1 MEPGIQWLFLLIVFV
16 RLYIVAA
23 GTNSDDATA
32 LALLK
37 RAWKNLPPN
46 WSGSDPCGHHWVGIE
61 CTDSRV
67 TSIKLA
73 SIGLVGQEFIGIP
86 SLTELQTLDLSYNE
100 GLTGSLPESIGNLKK
115 LVNLALVGCNFTGP
129 IPDTIGYL
137 QRLFYLL
144 FDSNNLTGPIPST
157 LGLVQSL
164 EVIRFDNNSLSGSV
178 PSTLDNLKNLKDL
191 YLSYNNLND
200 SLPSLIGM
208 SNLKT
213 LDLSNNN
220 FSAFE
225 IPTWFSSLQNLTT
238 LRMENTQLQ
247 GQVPVSLFSLPNL
260 QTVVLKGNQL
270 NGTLDITKGFSNQLS
285 LIDLQNN
292 AITKFN
298 ETEGNN
304 IQITLAGNPI
314 CEETGE
320 TKTYCVVPQSNS
332 TSLYTT
338 PPSPSSCPPATCS
351 SDQVSNLTCKCADPY
366 TGILYFRGIFFS
378 NLLDQTIYTGLQGEL
393 MQLFQSKNLP
403 VNSVSLSNL
412 TMDASRYFPLTL
424 SIFPNGRDSFNR
436 TVVSMIAFIF
446 SNQHFKP
453 TDTLFGPYYFGGKD
467 YYHFPDPN
475 SKKSTTGIIIGAAV
489 GGSVLLLLSLL
500 VGVYAFHQKKKAER
514 ASLESNPFAHWDVN
528 KSYGSIPQLK
538 SARCFSFEELKKYTN
553 NFSEASDIG
562 SGGYGKVY
570 RGTLPNGELVAIK
583 RAQQGSLQ
591 GALEFKTE
599 IELLSRVHHKN
610 VVRLLGFCFEQG
622 EQMLIYEYVP
632 NGSLYETLSGKS
644 GIRLDWTRR
653 LKIALGAARGL
664 AYLHELANPPII
676 HRDIKSTN
684 ILLDQRLIAKVA
696 DFGLSKPISDSVKGH
711 VTTQVKGT
719 IGYLDPEY
727 YMTQQLT
734 EKSDVYSFGV
744 LLLELVTGR
753 RPIERGKH
761 IVKEVRMALDKT
773 KDLYSLQQIL
783 DPAVVDTSLKDL
795 EKFMN
800 LAMSCVEES
809 GADRP
814 TMGEV
819 VKEIENIIQIV
830 GINPNAESATSSS
843 SYEEASKGSTLHP
856 YSDQSFAYSGT
867 FSVSKRLTAKVADFG
882 LSKPISDSVK
892 GHVTTQV
899 KGTIGYL
906 DPEYYMTQQLT
917 EKSDVYSFG
926 VLLLELVTG
935 RRPIERGKHIVREVR
950 MALDKTKDL
959 YSLQQILD
967 PAVVD
972 TSLKDLEKLVNLA
985 MSCVE
990 ESGADRPTMSEV
1002 VKEIENII
1010 QIVGIN
1016 PNAESA
1022 TSSSSYEEASKG
1034 STLHPYS
1041 DQSFAYSG
1049 TFSVSKV

>member
-1 MEPGIQWLFLLIVFV
+1 MEPIFQLLFLLVVFIQ
-16 RLYIVAA
+16 LYIIAA
-23 GTNSDDATA
+23 VTDIGDATA
-32 LALLK
+32 LASLK
-37 RAWKNLPPN
+37 DAWKNLPPN
-46 WSGSDPCGHHWVGIE
+46 WSGSDPCGDHWVGLN
-61 CTDSRV
+61 CTNSRV
-67 TSIKLA
+67 TSITLA
-73 SIGLVGQEFIGIP
+73 NMGLEGQVFIGIP
-86 SLTELQTLDLSYNE
+86 SLTELQTLDLSYNK

-115 LVNLALVGCNFTGP
+115 LVNLTLVGCGFTGP

-137 QRLFYLL
+137 QQLLYLSLNSNNFGGQIPPFIGNLSNLFWLDLTDNQIEGPIPVSNETTPGLDMLVHTKHFHLGKNKLSGEIPEQIFSSNMTLIHVL
-144 FDSNNLTGPIPST
+144 FDNNMLSSLIPST

-164 EVIRFDNNSLSGSV
+164 QLIRFDNNFLSGSV

-191 YLSYNNLND
+191 SLSNNKLNG

-213 LDLSNNN
+213 LDLSNNS
-220 FSAFE
+220 FSTSMF
-225 IPTWFSSLQNLTT
+225 PTWVSSLSSLTT
-238 LRMENTQLQ
+238 LGMENTQLQ
-247 GQVPVSLFSLPNL
+247 GEVPVNLFSLPNL
-260 QTVVLKGNQL
+260 QTVGLKHNRL
-270 NGTLDITKGFSNQLS
+270 NGTLALGIGFSKQLCH
-285 LIDLQNN
+285 IDLQNN
-292 AITKFN
+292 LISVFDG
-298 ETEGNN
+298 TEGYNG
-304 IQITLAGNPI
+304 QIILADNTI
-314 CEETGE
+314 CEGTRQIEA
-320 TKTYCVVPQSNS
+320 YCVVPQSNS
-332 TSLYTT
+332 TSCLVPQLNSTSLDTT
-338 PPSPSSCPPATCS
+338 PPAHSSCPPATCS
-351 SDQVSNLTCKCADPY
+351 SDQVSNLTCKCAHPY
-366 TGILYFRGIFFS
+366 TGILSFRGIFFS
-378 NLLDQTIYTGLQGEL
+378 NLGNTTIYVDLKTYL
-393 MQLFQSKNLP
+393 MQLFQSYNLP
-403 VNSVSLSNL
+403 VDSVSLSNPR
-412 TMDASRYFPLTL
+412 MDPSRYFLLDL
-424 SIFPNGRDSFNR
+424 SIFPDGQDSFNQ
-436 TVVSMIAFIF
+436 TVLPIIAFIF
-446 SNQHFKP
+446 SNQFFEP
-453 TDTLFGPYYFGGKD
+453 TDTLFGPYSFGGEVYK
-467 YYHFPDPN
+467 YFPDPN

-500 VGVYAFHQKKKAER
+500 AGVYAFHQKKKAER
-514 ASLESNPFAHWDVN
+514 ASLESNPFAHWDVK
-528 KSYGSIPQLK
+528 KSCGSIPQLK
-538 SARCFSFEELKKYTN
+538 SARCFSFEELKKYTD

-610 VVRLLGFCFEQG
+610 VVGLLGFCFEQG

-684 ILLDQRLIAKVA
+684 LLLDQ
-696 DFGLSKPISDSVKGH
+696 
-711 VTTQVKGT
+711 
-719 IGYLDPEY
+719 
-727 YMTQQLT
+727 
-734 EKSDVYSFGV
+734 
-744 LLLELVTGR
+744 
-753 RPIERGKH
+753 
-761 IVKEVRMALDKT
+761 
-773 KDLYSLQQIL
+773 
-783 DPAVVDTSLKDL
+783 
-795 EKFMN
+795 
-800 LAMSCVEES
+800 
-809 GADRP
+809 
-814 TMGEV
+814 
-819 VKEIENIIQIV
+819 
-830 GINPNAESATSSS
+830 
-843 SYEEASKGSTLHP
+843 
-856 YSDQSFAYSGT
+856 
-867 FSVSKRLTAKVADFG
+867 RLTAKVADFG

-917 EKSDVYSFG
+917 KKSDVYSFG

-972 TSLKDLEKLVNLA
+972 TSLKDLEKFVNLA

-990 ESGADRPTMSEV
+990 ESGANRPTMGEV
-1002 VKEIENII
+1002 VKKIENII
-1010 QIVGIN
+1010 QIAGIN

>member
-1 MEPGIQWLFLLIVFV
+1 MEPGIQWLFLLIVIV
-16 RLYIVAA
+16 QLYIVAA
-23 GTNSDDATA
+23 VTNSDDATA
-32 LALLK
+32 LAILK
-37 RAWKNLPPN
+37 DAWKNLPPN

-73 SIGLVGQEFIGIP
+73 NIGLVGQVFNGIP
-86 SLTELQTLDLSYNE
+86 SLTELQTLDLSYNK
-100 GLTGSLPESIGNLKK
+100 GLTGSLPASIGNLKK
-115 LVNLALVGCNFTGP
+115 LVNLTLVGCNFTGP

-137 QRLFYLL
+137 QQLDFLSLNSNNFGGQIPPSIGNLSNLSWLDLTDNQIEGPIPVSNETTPGLDMLVHTKHFHLGKNKLSGEIPEQIFSSSMTLVHVL

-164 EVIRFDNNSLSGSV
+164 QVIRFDNNSLSGSV

-220 FSAFE
+220 FSAFG
-225 IPTWFSSLQNLTT
+225 IPTWFSSLQYLTT
-238 LRMENTQLQ
+238 LKMENTQLQ
-247 GQVPVSLFSLPNL
+247 GQVPVYLFSIPNL
-260 QTVVLKGNQL
+260 QTVDLKGNQL
-270 NGTLDITKGFSNQLS
+270 NGTLDITKGLSSQLI

-292 AITKFN
+292 NITKFN
-298 ETEGNN
+298 EAEGNN
-304 IQITLAGNPI
+304 IQIKLAGNPI

-332 TSLYTT
+332 TSLYGT

-351 SDQVSNLTCKCADPY
+351 SNLSNLTCKCAHPY

-378 NLLDQTIYTGLQGEL
+378 NLLNQTIYMDLRGKL
-393 MQLFQSKNLP
+393 MQLFQSYNLP

-412 TMDASRYFPLTL
+412 TMDASRYFLLNL
-424 SIFPNGRDSFNR
+424 SIFPDGQDSFDQR
-436 TVVSMIAFIF
+436 MVSTIAFIF
-446 SNQHFKP
+446 SNQLFEP
-453 TDTLFGPYYFGGKD
+453 TDTLFGPYYFDGKV
-467 YYHFPDPN
+467 YNHFPDPN

-489 GGSVLLLLSLL
+489 GGSVLLLLLLL

-610 VVRLLGFCFEQG
+610 VVGLLGFCFEQG

-684 ILLDQRLIAKVA
+684 ILLDQ
-696 DFGLSKPISDSVKGH
+696 
-711 VTTQVKGT
+711 
-719 IGYLDPEY
+719 
-727 YMTQQLT
+727 
-734 EKSDVYSFGV
+734 
-744 LLLELVTGR
+744 
-753 RPIERGKH
+753 
-761 IVKEVRMALDKT
+761 
-773 KDLYSLQQIL
+773 
-783 DPAVVDTSLKDL
+783 
-795 EKFMN
+795 
-800 LAMSCVEES
+800 
-809 GADRP
+809 
-814 TMGEV
+814 
-819 VKEIENIIQIV
+819 
-830 GINPNAESATSSS
+830 
-843 SYEEASKGSTLHP
+843 
-856 YSDQSFAYSGT
+856 
-867 FSVSKRLTAKVADFG
+867 RLTAKVADFG

-972 TSLKDLEKLVNLA
+972 TSLKDLEKFVKLA